1 MTAELF
7 NLLEKHLPDVPIL
20 RNKNGV
26 AKKGQKRQNT
36 FQLLFGCMFAPEFMI
51 KSLLF
56 VLPANVSGYL

>member
-26 AKKGQKRQNT
+26 AKKGQNT
-36 FQLLFGCMFAPEFMI
+36 FQILFGCMFAPEFMI